1 MKIEECHS
9 LAEVRTRID
18 RLDDEIVELIAAR
31 NSYVKQ
37 AANFK
42 HSIEEIKGNERM
54 EAVMDRVRSR
64 AMEFGV
70 SPNLLTTLYKIMID
84 AMVEAEIAEF
94 QNAKSL

>member
-1 MKIEECHS
+1 MRIEECHS
-9 LAEVRTRID
+9 LTEVRQHID
-18 RLDDEIVELIAAR
+18 ELDDQIVELIAAR
-31 NSYVKQ
+31 NGYVKQ

-42 HSIEEIKGNERM
+42 HSIDEIKANERM
-54 EAVMDRVRSR
+54 EAVMDRVRNR

-94 QNAKSL
+94 QNAKAL

>member
-1 MKIEECHS
+1 MEVKNCTS
-9 LAEVRTRID
+9 LEEVRHNID
-18 RLDDEIVELIAAR
+18 QLDDQIVELIAAR
-31 NSYVKQ
+31 NGYVKQ

-42 HSIEEIKGNERM
+42 HSVEEIKANERM
-54 EAVMDRVRSR
+54 EAVMDRVRNR

-84 AMVEAEIAEF
+84 AMVEAEISEF

>member
-9 LAEVRTRID
+9 LTEVRSHID
-18 RLDDEIVELIAAR
+18 QLDDQIVEMIAAR
-31 NSYVKQ
+31 NGYVKQ

-42 HSIEEIKGNERM
+42 HSIEEIKANDRM
-54 EAVMDRVRSR
+54 EAVMDRVRYR

-84 AMVEAEIAEF
+84 EMVEAEISEF
-94 QNAKSL
+94 RNARSL